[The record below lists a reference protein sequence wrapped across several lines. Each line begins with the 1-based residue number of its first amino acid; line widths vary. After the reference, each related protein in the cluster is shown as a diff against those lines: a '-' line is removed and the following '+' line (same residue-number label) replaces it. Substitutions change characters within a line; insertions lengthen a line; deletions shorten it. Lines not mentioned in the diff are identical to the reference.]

1 MMRFL
6 LLTGMSG
13 AGKTTTIRFLED
25 MGVFCV
31 DNLPPM
37 MIVKFLEA
45 CASALNCHTVAFSV
59 DVRSGA
65 FFDADAV
72 CRLMLETTQ
81 LGYHM
86 ETLFMEAS
94 DETLLS
100 RFKETRRDHPLASDT
115 VTLREAIAAERNML
129 QPLREI
135 ANYVIDTSSMR
146 PQKLRST
153 LEKIVKSGETTD
165 DRIRIEVMSF
175 GFKRGL
181 PREAD
186 ILFDVRFL
194 PNPFYIPELCRHSGL
209 DADVRDFVMQ
219 HPVTR
224 EFMTKVCDMLDFLL
238 PHYHEEGKRR
248 LVIAIGCTGG
258 AHRSVAITE
267 AIGDYLRTHG
277 YQVETNHRDK
287 DVEQAHWAEET

>member
-1 MMRFL
+1 MRFL

-135 ANYVIDTSSMR
+135 ANYVIDTSSAEA
-146 PQKLRST
+146 SFDA
-153 LEKIVKSGETTD
+153 GE
-165 DRIRIEVMSF
+165 DRQIRRND
-175 GFKRGL
+175 G
-181 PREAD
+181 
-186 ILFDVRFL
+186 
-194 PNPFYIPELCRHSGL
+194 
-209 DADVRDFVMQ
+209 
-219 HPVTR
+219 
-224 EFMTKVCDMLDFLL
+224 
-238 PHYHEEGKRR
+238 
-248 LVIAIGCTGG
+248 
-258 AHRSVAITE
+258 
-267 AIGDYLRTHG
+267 
-277 YQVETNHRDK
+277 
-287 DVEQAHWAEET
+287 